1 MKITDLQI
9 VPVPN
14 AARASARVEWED
26 VDRSPM
32 TLWFEVEGE
41 AGAEVRPAGEAFL
54 LACAI
59 PAFGRGER
67 RIAIEGTVCP
77 RLRDGLSSAVALLGS
92 WYGGRAFDAIEPSR
106 GFASPG
112 KAPAPRAAFLLS
124 GGVDSL
130 DLLVRNRARFPP
142 SDPAS
147 YRDAVN
153 VSGISYV
160 GPPGSPAVESVV
172 ERSRAA
178 AAAMAALAGARFVAI
193 RTNLVELEPSYAFF
207 ERRWYGSAFL
217 SGIHLL
223 SSVTAASIASGQ
235 HAAAGMVPSGSHP
248 SLDGFFSTGAIEIRH
263 EGADRSRLEKVRG
276 FAHDPAL
283 RHLFVCHSWPEP
295 GAPNC
300 GRCEKCLRT
309 LAEILVC
316 GGIDAADSFPRGTLT
331 AEAVSRSELRIDS
344 AVFWGDLVAPL
355 REAGREDLSREAAR
369 IASAAQRRTA
379 WLFGGG
385 WRGVLRRLDERLLD
399 GRGLALGRRVARRR
413 PGGAS

>member
-1 MKITDLQI
+1 MKITDLQL
-9 VPVPN
+9 VPVSN
-14 AARASARVEWED
+14 AVRATARIEWEEAG
-26 VDRSPM
+26 RPPL
-32 TLWFEVEGE
+32 TLWYEIDGE
-41 AGAEVRPAGEAFL
+41 AAAEVRPSAEAFL

-67 RIAIEGTVCP
+67 RIAIEGSVCP
-77 RLRDGLSSAVALLGS
+77 RLRDGLSSAIALLGS
-92 WYGGRAFDAIEPSR
+92 WYGERASAMIEPSR
-106 GFASPG
+106 GFASPP
-112 KAPAPRAAFLLS
+112 KAPAPRAALLLS

-130 DLLVRNRARFPP
+130 DLLVRNRAGFPR

-147 YRDAVN
+147 FRDAVN
-153 VSGISYV
+153 VSGIAYV

-178 AAAMAALAGARFVAI
+178 AAAMAALAGARLVAI
-193 RTNLVELEPSYAFF
+193 RTNLVELEPSYHFF
-207 ERRWYGSAFL
+207 ERRWYGAAFL
-217 SGIHLL
+217 SGVHLL
-223 SSVTAASIASGQ
+223 SSVTAASIAAGQ

-248 SLDGFFSTGAIEIRH
+248 SLDGFFSTGAIEVRH
-263 EGADRSRLEKVRG
+263 DGADRSRLDKVRG

-283 RHLFVCHSWPEP
+283 RHLFVCHSWPDP
-295 GAPNC
+295 DAPNC

-316 GGIDAADSFPRGTLT
+316 GGIDAAESFPRGTLT
-331 AEAVSRSELRIDS
+331 AEAVSGSELRIDS

-369 IASAAQRRTA
+369 IASAALRRKA

-385 WRGVLRRLDERLLD
+385 WRSVLRRIDGRLLG
-399 GRGLALGRRVARRR
+399 GRGMALGRRVARRGFGSAR
-413 PGGAS
+413 